1 MNRIMVV
8 EDNKKFRISL
18 GLDLEEAGYHCTLLD
33 SAEAAFELLRGE
45 SGYWPDLLLL
55 DVRMEGMSGIE
66 LLGEL
71 NHAQILPPTLVMS
84 GEASITETVT
94 ALGYGVHDVLEKPF
108 TCQRLLQSIKNC
120 LGYYE
125 LQRQVQRLRDASPG
139 SHPILGESAVIRQ
152 LRSKLLKIAPT
163 SGRVLILGESGTGKE
178 LVANFLH
185 HHSQRAKGPF
195 VKINCAALPSSMIED
210 ELFGHVRGAFT
221 GAVSD
226 KPGLFEDAHGGTLL
240 LDEIGDMDLGL
251 QTRLLRVLEDGVVRR
266 VGGRRE
272 IKVDV
277 RVIAATNKDPKEL
290 VDEGQF
296 REDLYFRLN
305 TLPVTVPALRER
317 GGDIDLLARFFVGHF
332 CKVNQFRLKTFS
344 NQALELLKAY
354 AWPGNVRELRNL
366 CERLA
371 ILGGE
376 PIQPDDFP
384 SDIRTNQASG
394 GETGLVRIAP
404 LGRSLSLKAFKTQCE
419 KEFIENALKRF
430 NWDYVKTSKFLQIQ
444 RTYLHRKISQL
455 AIEKPG
461 KGERAPMETV
471 S

>member
-1 MNRIMVV
+1 VNRILVV
-8 EDNKKFRISL
+8 EDDKKFRLSL
-18 GLDLEEAGYHCTLLD
+18 GLDLEDAGYECTLLD
-33 SAEAAFELLRGE
+33 SAEAAFNLLRGDE
-45 SGYWPDLLLL
+45 GFWPDLLLL
-55 DVRMEGMSGIE
+55 DVRMEGMSGVD
-66 LLGEL
+66 LLREL

-84 GEASITETVT
+84 GEASISETVT

-120 LGYYE
+120 LSYYE
-125 LQRQVQRLRDASPG
+125 LQRQVKSLRGNSPG
-139 SHPILGESAVIRQ
+139 GQPILGESTVIRQ
-152 LRSKLLKIAPT
+152 LRTKLLKIAPT

-221 GAVSD
+221 GAVND

-277 RVIAATNKDPKEL
+277 RVIAATNKAPKTL
-290 VDEGQF
+290 VEEGQF

-305 TLPVTVPALRER
+305 TLPITVPALRER
-317 GGDIDLLARFFVGHF
+317 GRDVELLARFFVGHF
-332 CKVNQFRLKTFS
+332 CQLNQFRPKTFS
-344 NQALELLKAY
+344 NEALGLLQAY
-354 AWPGNVRELRNL
+354 SWPGNVREMRNL

-376 PIQPDDFP
+376 PIQPEDLP
-384 SDIRTNQASG
+384 SDIRTNQSAH
-394 GETGLVRIAP
+394 GETGLVRLAP

-430 NWDYVKTSKFLQIQ
+430 SWDYVKTAKFLQIQ
-444 RTYLHRKISQL
+444 RTYLHRKISHL
-455 AIEKPG
+455 AIEKPL
-461 KGERAPMETV
+461 KGERNALETV